1 MVPPVRAHRAAVN
14 GWDMLRAIR
23 VAVVSIAAAT
33 AALPALAQAPADPT
47 PPKTLA
53 ELEQRL
59 GETVKQVGLTGFAVT
74 VVENGQVVLTK
85 GFGLADAAGN
95 KAVTPDTVFRI
106 GSISKTFT
114 GLGAMSLVEQGKL
127 DLNARVA
134 DLAPEIKFNNPWEDT
149 DPLRVVHLIEHTTG
163 WPDISNDIYFKDG
176 TGWTLKQG
184 IDYGGQGNGHTSRW
198 KPGMFSI
205 YSNEGP
211 AVAGY
216 IMEKAAGQGFSELI
230 RTRVLRPMGMVDAD
244 FDPTPALKARLAKS
258 YEPDGSESP
267 YVTIILPPSGSM
279 MASANEMSHLVR
291 LFLGRGTID
300 GVQVLKPES
309 IERVERQESSLAAR
323 NGWTGGYGLGN
334 APFPS
339 AGPTFRGH
347 NGGID
352 AFTSIFAYN
361 LQSNSGYAAMAN
373 GGASG
378 DYSGPVTT
386 LIQGYLTRNMKPE
399 MPPEHQM
406 QPAQLEKIAGF
417 YTSATPRNE
426 YLRIYEDLTL
436 MAAPL
441 TVSGNHLLG
450 GDTVFVPVTD
460 KLFRRNERAEV
471 TNAFVESEGQIY
483 RVGVFNTQKQ
493 VPLWFGYTKIAVVG
507 VIAIGAAFAVLLLPF
522 QIYGWF
528 TGKVGERGGLFMRV
542 APLLAVIALAAT
554 LFLPILAILTPGGDA
569 LKSIATQSP
578 YSWTIL
584 VLSILFPALAVFT
597 LWRAVTAEG
606 AGLFVRAHTG
616 LLSLAILAVAA
627 YLSTMGWIGVQTWT
641 W

>member
-1 MVPPVRAHRAAVN
+1 
-14 GWDMLRAIR
+14 MLRALQA
-23 VAVVSIAAAT
+23 AVVSIAVAFAT
-33 AALPALAQAPADPT
+33 VPALAQPAEAPAPT
-47 PPKTLA
+47 TVA

-59 GETVKQVGLTGFAVT
+59 ADTVKEVGLTGFAVT
-74 VVENGQVVLTK
+74 VIENGQVVLTK
-85 GFGLADAAGN
+85 GFGFADAAAN
-95 KAVTPDTVFRI
+95 KPVTPDTVFRI

-134 DLAPEIKFNNPWEDT
+134 DLAPEIKFNNPWEST
-149 DPLRVVHLIEHTTG
+149 DPLRVVHLMEHTTG

-184 IDYGGQGNGHTSRW
+184 IDYGGRGNGHTSRW

-230 RTRVLRPMGMVDAD
+230 RTRILRPMGMADAD
-244 FDPTPALKARLAKS
+244 FDLTPALKARLAKS
-258 YEPDGSESP
+258 YEPDGKESP

-291 LFLGRGTID
+291 LFLGRGAID
-300 GVQVLKPES
+300 GTQILKPES
-309 IERVERQESSLAAR
+309 IERIERQESSLAAR

-334 APFPS
+334 APFPG

-361 LQSNSGYAAMAN
+361 LASNSGYAAMAN
-373 GGASG
+373 GGAQE

-386 LIQGYLTRNMKPE
+386 LIQAYLTRNMKPQ

-406 QPAQLEKIAGF
+406 QSAQLEKIAGF

-426 YLRIYEDLTL
+426 YLRIYEDLSL

-441 TVSGNHLLG
+441 TVDGNHLLG
-450 GDTVFVPVTD
+450 GNTVFVPVGEN
-460 KLFRRNERAEV
+460 LFRRSERAET

-493 VPLWFGYTKIAVVG
+493 VPLWFGYTKLATVG
-507 VIAIGAAFAVLLLPF
+507 TIAIGAALAVVLLPF

-528 TGKVGERGGLFMRV
+528 RGKVGERGGLFMRV
-542 APLLAVIALAAT
+542 APLLAVLALLAT
-554 LFLPILAILTPGGDA
+554 LFLPFVAIMSPGADS
-569 LKSIATQSP
+569 LKLIATQGP
-578 YSWTIL
+578 YSWG
-584 VLSILFPALAVFT
+584 VFGLSILFPLLAAFT

-606 AGLFVRAHTG
+606 PGLFTRVHTG